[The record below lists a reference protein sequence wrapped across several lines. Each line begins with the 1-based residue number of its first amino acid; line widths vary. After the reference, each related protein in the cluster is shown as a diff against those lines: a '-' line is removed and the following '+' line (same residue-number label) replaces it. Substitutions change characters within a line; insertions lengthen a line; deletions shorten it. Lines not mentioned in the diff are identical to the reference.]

1 MLHSIRQY
9 PCADTDVTLDQQ
21 QQDIVAAFSDLG
33 DIFAQY
39 TYVVELSTEL
49 PVMDERR
56 KEDSVLVD
64 KCQSLVWINASVDEN
79 GCVSLE
85 AESDTLIV
93 RGVLMLLL
101 SLLNG
106 RSVEEIRDARVSFLE
121 DTDLRDAFSDDRLSG
136 FASICKTIKSLCEE

>member
-1 MLHSIRQY
+1 MLHSILQY
-9 PCADTDVTLDQQ
+9 PWGESDVSLDQQ

-56 KEDSVLVD
+56 KEESVLVD
-64 KCQSLVWINASVDEN
+64 KCQSLGWINASVDEN
-79 GCVSLE
+79 GCVALE

-93 RGVLMLLL
+93 RGVLMLVL

-106 RSVEEIRDARVSFLE
+106 RNVKEILDAQVSF
-121 DTDLRDAFSDDRLSG
+121 
-136 FASICKTIKSLCEE
+136 I